1 MKKLG
6 IGTIIGLTVVT
17 IAFAFIVFGT
27 FQAPRTE
34 SIQHG
39 YRGTG
44 MDLIYH
50 RAELTSA
57 EASNKVPKVIPA
69 STPVG
74 TKASTVYKNLKVL
87 GDVDVSEFG
96 RIMASMATWVAPTQS
111 CAYCHGASGNFASD
125 DLYTKR
131 VARRMLQ
138 MTRHINVDW
147 KDHVGQAGVVC
158 YTCHRGQPV
167 PTYIWF
173 DTKTPAAGFGTV
185 STVGGDSALPANPY
199 SPFLEQANEI
209 RVVAK
214 TALPGTD
221 RQSIKQAEYTYSLMM
236 AFSKALGVNCTFCH
250 NTRSFAAWDQSSPQR
265 ATAWYGIRMVRD
277 LNVNYLGSLKD
288 TFPKYRLGP
297 EGDVAKLDCTTC
309 HQGAYKPLLGAKV
322 ADKFQELETTADVA
336 SAAAA
341 PKPAAEPA
349 PATPPAPAPAPP
361 AAAPTPP
368 ADGK

>member
-6 IGTIIGLTVVT
+6 IGTIIGLTVTT

-50 RAELTSA
+50 RAEITAA
-57 EASNKVPKVIPA
+57 EGANKVPNILPA
-69 STPVG
+69 SAPVG
-74 TKASTVYKNLKVL
+74 VKSSTVYKNLKVL
-87 GDVDVSEFG
+87 GDVDVGEFG
-96 RIMASMATWVAPTQS
+96 RIMASMSAWVAPTQS

-147 KDHVGQAGVVC
+147 KDHVGQTGVVC

-167 PTYIWF
+167 PSYVWF
-173 DTKTPAAGFGTV
+173 DTKSSPNSRFGTV
-185 STVGGDSALPANPY
+185 SVAGADSALPSNPY
-199 SPFLEQANEI
+199 TPFLANADEI
-209 RVVAK
+209 RVVSK
-214 TALPGTD
+214 TALPSGD
-221 RQSIKQAEYTYSLMM
+221 KQGIQSAEYTYSLMM

-277 LNVNYLGSLKD
+277 LNVIYLGSLHD

-297 EGDVAKLDCTTC
+297 EGDVAKINCMTC
-309 HQGAYKPLLGAKV
+309 HQGAYKPLLGAKI
-322 ADKFQELETTADVA
+322 ADKFQELETTADA
-336 SAAAA
+336 SSPAEGAA
-341 PKPAAEPA
+341 
-349 PATPPAPAPAPP
+349 PAPAPAPAAPATPAPAP
-361 AAAPTPP
+361 AAPAAPEP
-368 ADGK
+368 GK